1 MADEGLAIRA
11 EGEGLGVRVFRVLKV
26 PGSTI
31 TLLVILV
38 ILFWCRQVIV
48 NIMIVCQ
55 GEIPRYKMKPTS
67 NERLGP
73 GVSDERSE
81 VSTPGAEL
89 SRKNSEIGEQF
100 EDDQSGVEE
109 EDGFVESFRHECC
122 TIFNGNVLNPMQA
135 RHANY
140 HSSSICNMTVRVLF
154 LTL

>member
-1 MADEGLAIRA
+1 
-11 EGEGLGVRVFRVLKV
+11 
-26 PGSTI
+26 
-31 TLLVILV
+31 
-38 ILFWCRQVIV
+38 
-48 NIMIVCQ
+48 MIVCQ

-67 NERLGP
+67 NERLGT
-73 GVSDERSE
+73 GVSDELSE
-81 VSTPGAEL
+81 VSPPGAVL
-89 SRKNSEIGEQF
+89 SRKSEIEQF